1 MQIPWLASNFM
12 IKLFKKCNQMLTDVL
27 HSIRF
32 WCLYFLIKLLYVRWK
47 CRKYFCKL
55 YPYHQ
60 HQHQPYTDTTDW
72 LTTFNGFILF
82 SYCFFN
88 IFIISC
94 DVVVMTKT
102 QLSEMKNAD
111 LFILFYFYEN
121 FISSSKKNERVK
133 CLWKMRWNGRIS
145 YNNHHQDNIRN
156 ILYVYPFFWDIFRKY
171 LSFLYTHH
179 NASSSVRLL

>member
-12 IKLFKKCNQMLTDVL
+12 IKLFKECNQMLTDVL

-111 LFILFYFYEN
+111 LFILFYFYEI
-121 FISSSKKNERVK
+121 FISSSKKEWESEMFMKNEME
-133 CLWKMRWNGRIS
+133 W
-145 YNNHHQDNIRN
+145 
-156 ILYVYPFFWDIFRKY
+156 
-171 LSFLYTHH
+171 
-179 NASSSVRLL
+179 